1 MEDKSWET
9 KFIKDSSKE
18 VDVKVSESVTPQNTL
33 RGVPLMTNL
42 SKEILSILMVVL
54 KARIPDKKEL
64 ELVKKELKNK
74 KI

>member
-1 MEDKSWET
+1 M
-9 KFIKDSSKE
+9 KDSSKE
-18 VDVKVSESVTPQNTL
+18 VDVKESESVTPQNTL
-33 RGVPLMTNL
+33 REVPLMTNL

-64 ELVKKELKNK
+64 ELVKKEFKNK